1 MSSRRPQ
8 SRRRLARPLSASV
21 AWIAARATNAL
32 RRTIFVATVSIGAFA
47 VALVALVIVPQQARK
62 AAAAITTNALAR
74 PDTEHSAAL
83 LAQAETRAAMS
94 EAALVAARA
103 EVATLMTAASAPT
116 AAPDAASGGDT
127 LNPVARSRRDTLA
140 AQAGLL
146 GRLISRSENA
156 PLLASYRALALAG
169 PMQGDARV
177 RQLLD
182 SLIEIERERDSYSAV
197 GGVDPVFVA
206 LTARANEL
214 GRSIEAVA
222 DAKRTAIRR
231 EIATLEPGIP
241 VALAA
246 APRRMLPDTLARV
259 KERHDARIASSS
271 AAAQLARERS
281 ELIRLDEQEA
291 RAREL
296 ANVGASPQAMLAAAL
311 VFGAIFGFG
320 VALLD
325 EVRNPRISNARE
337 AERASGVRVLG
348 VIRPL
353 PPSPERGRRSAER
366 AGPAYIDPGADGH
379 QLIYQAI
386 VTAGVGTVM
395 LTVTSDLPAVSAIVA
410 INFAA
415 IASDEAR
422 STVLIDT
429 DPVAASV
436 MASLRLRPGAGV
448 TELATGTARWGEV
461 TRAAQLGRDRSIDV
475 IPSGEG
481 PLTVGKIA
489 ALLNHDAGRLTRQY
503 DAIVL
508 VSALEQVLE
517 GLPSGLPIS
526 DVIYCVRTG
535 QTTIA
540 TLSAVLSDI
549 EKTGAHCRGIVIW
562 DAPDPI
568 LADLRPVEAAE
579 RALVEAS

>member
-32 RRTIFVATVSIGAFA
+32 RRSFFVATVSVAAFA
-47 VALVALVIVPQQARK
+47 VSLVALVIVPQQARK

-74 PDTEHSAAL
+74 PDTENSVAL
-83 LAQAETRAAMS
+83 LAQAETRAATS
-94 EAALVAARA
+94 EAALIAARA
-103 EVATLMTAASAPT
+103 EVATLMTAASAPA
-116 AAPDAASGGDT
+116 AAPDAPGSDT
-127 LNPVARSRRDTLA
+127 LNPVARSRHDTLA

-222 DAKRTAIRR
+222 EGKRATIRR
-231 EIATLEPGIP
+231 EIAILEPGIP
-241 VALAA
+241 VASAA

-271 AAAQLARERS
+271 AAARLARERS
-281 ELIRLDEQEA
+281 ELLRLDEREA

-366 AGPAYIDPGADGH
+366 TGPAYIDPGADGH

-448 TELATGTARWGEV
+448 TELATGKARWGEV
-461 TRAAQLGRDRSIDV
+461 TRGAQLGRDRSIDV

-481 PLTVGKIA
+481 PLTVGQIA

-508 VSALEQVLE
+508 VSALEQVLQ

-540 TLSAVLSDI
+540 SISAVMSDI
-549 EKTGAHCRGIVIW
+549 EKTGAHPRGLVIW

-579 RALVEAS
+579 RELVDAS